1 MDKPPGDMKQKIK
14 TIAIQLM
21 YQKGYHAC
29 SISDIAK
36 RTGIQK
42 SSIYYHYMSK
52 EEILFDILKET
63 MESLNNSLH
72 SCLEDADGPEE
83 RLEAMI
89 RNHLNFHMVRQKEV
103 IVSDS
108 ELRGLAADNLRAILR
123 MRDDYDTKMKE
134 IIEEGINEGI
144 FMNTNP
150 RVMANAIITMCTQ
163 TSQWFNPLGSLS
175 KEEIIDIYT
184 TMIFEGLKRSE

>member
-1 MDKPPGDMKQKIK
+1 MKQKIK

-36 RTGIQK
+36 RAGIQK

-63 MESLNNSLH
+63 MESLNESLQN
-72 SCLEDADGPEE
+72 CLKDLEGAEE
-83 RLEAMI
+83 RLVAMI
-89 RNHLNFHMVRQKEV
+89 RNHLSFHMVRQKEV

-108 ELRGLAADNLRAILR
+108 ELRGLTADNLRSVIR
-123 MRDDYDTKMKE
+123 MRDEYDTQMKD
-134 IIEEGINEGI
+134 IIERGIQEGVFKNV
-144 FMNTNP
+144 NP
-150 RVMANAIITMCTQ
+150 RVMANAIVTMCTQ
-163 TSQWFNPLGSLS
+163 ISQWFNPLGSLS
-175 KEEIIDIYT
+175 KDEIIESIT
-184 TMIFEGLKRSE
+184 TMVFNGLKRDG

>member
-1 MDKPPGDMKQKIK
+1 MEELPIDMKQKIK

-36 RTGIQK
+36 RAGIQK

-63 MESLNNSLH
+63 MESLNESLQN
-72 SCLEDADGPEE
+72 CLKDLEGAEE
-83 RLEAMI
+83 RLVAMI
-89 RNHLNFHMVRQKEV
+89 RNHLSFHMVRQKEV

-108 ELRGLAADNLRAILR
+108 ELRGLTADNLRSVIR
-123 MRDDYDTKMKE
+123 MRDEYDTQMKD
-134 IIEEGINEGI
+134 IIERGIQEGVFKNV
-144 FMNTNP
+144 NP
-150 RVMANAIITMCTQ
+150 RVMANAIVTMCTQ
-163 TSQWFNPLGSLS
+163 ISQWFNPLGSLS
-175 KEEIIDIYT
+175 KDEIIESIT
-184 TMIFEGLKRSE
+184 TMVFNGLKRDG